1 MDITLPQSLF
11 TVQDLLMSLGML
23 VVAVYVIM
31 NFLKEP
37 LKMFVKWLTGNDGDW
52 IVRPATVLVALGI
65 LVWLMRVQETV
76 NTETIGL
83 AIINAFLVALIAGA
97 GHDYIV
103 APTKA
108 KSDKK
113 MIAIE
118 QGQLDL
124 IMNSYKSQ
132 VPDVSPPISDL
143 VLRPV
148 GSKTYKEPPDT
159 IINPALAVK
168 TNPLSNS

>member
-1 MDITLPQSLF
+1 MDTITLPQSLF
-11 TVQDLLMSLGML
+11 TVKDLLSLGML

-31 NFLKEP
+31 SFLKEP
-37 LKMFVKWLTGNDGDW
+37 LKTFAKWVTKANDGDW

-65 LVWLMRVQETV
+65 LIWLMRVQGVVT
-76 NTETIGL
+76 TETIGL

-97 GHDYIV
+97 AHDYIV

-108 KSDKK
+108 KSDKE

-124 IMNSYKSQ
+124 IMNNGKSQ
-132 VPDVSPPISDL
+132 VMDISPPIIT
-143 VLRPV
+143 PHPIA
-148 GSKTYKEPPDT
+148 TDT
-159 IINPALAVK
+159 IDAEPIQAPQV
-168 TNPLSNS
+168 